1 MESEE
6 CTVRQEALTPSMA
19 HGTGSEAI
27 PWLARALTSL
37 NSYSLMAY
45 DDARNV
51 GANLA

>member
-1 MESEE
+1 MEGEE
-6 CTVRQEALTPSMA
+6 CTASQEALTPSMA
-19 HGTGSEAI
+19 HGAGNAAI

-37 NSYSLMAY
+37 NSSSLMAY